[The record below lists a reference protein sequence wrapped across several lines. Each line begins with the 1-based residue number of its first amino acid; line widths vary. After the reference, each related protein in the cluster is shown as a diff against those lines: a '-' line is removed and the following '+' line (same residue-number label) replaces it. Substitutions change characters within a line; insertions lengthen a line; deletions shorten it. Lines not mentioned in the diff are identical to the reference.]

1 MTRVVP
7 VHVGLLAALLSV
19 ALAACSAP
27 GDYFD
32 RWFGSGPAQ
41 KPAEL
46 VVLKPTASAKIL
58 WQGNVGTAGRYAFTP
73 LVDSKSVYAAGAS
86 GQIIQFDTASGKV
99 LARLETK
106 AALSGGVG
114 GDGRIILVGTAKGEV
129 LALDSAGKQ
138 VWKAQLT
145 SEVLSAPQIEQ
156 GIVVV
161 RTGDGRIFG
170 LDAANGARKWLYQR
184 TLPAL
189 TVRTHVGIVLHR
201 GGVFAGFPG
210 GRLVALTLNAGNVG
224 WEAAV
229 ALPKGA
235 TELERVADVS
245 SPPVIDGQQICAVAF
260 QGRLA
265 CFDLLKGTPVWARD
279 VSSVSGMTIDSSN
292 IYVADDKSAIVAYE
306 KNNGASLWKQDK
318 LYGRYVSGPV
328 VTGRFVAVGD
338 FQGYVHFMSREDG
351 SFVARVPTD
360 GSAIVAQPVA
370 IDNGI
375 LVQTVKGG
383 VYAIGIQ

>member
-1 MTRVVP
+1 M
-7 VHVGLLAALLSV
+7 
-19 ALAACSAP
+19 
-27 GDYFD
+27 
-32 RWFGSGPAQ
+32 
-41 KPAEL
+41 
-46 VVLKPTASAKIL
+46 
-58 WQGNVGTAGRYAFTP
+58 
-73 LVDSKSVYAAGAS
+73 
-86 GQIIQFDTASGKV
+86 
-99 LARLETK
+99 
-106 AALSGGVG
+106 
-114 GDGRIILVGTAKGEV
+114 
-129 LALDSAGKQ
+129 
-138 VWKAQLT
+138 
-145 SEVLSAPQIEQ
+145 
-156 GIVVV
+156 
-161 RTGDGRIFG
+161 
-170 LDAANGARKWLYQR
+170 
-184 TLPAL
+184 
-189 TVRTHVGIVLHR
+189 
-201 GGVFAGFPG
+201 FAGFPG